1 MGTTQTPGGAHR
13 RPPHTVALVKQ
24 VPLGGHPGTLDG
36 GGRLVRAGFAAEL
49 NPWCR
54 RAVTRAVEL
63 GRGAGGRT
71 TVVTMGPPAAA
82 DVLKE
87 ALACGADEG
96 VHVCDPGLAGA
107 DCLVTAKALA
117 AAVRTLGPVDLV
129 LVGHGTVDGG
139 TGAVGPMVAALLGLP
154 FAGPALSVEAA
165 DGGGRLRA
173 VLQLDGATETADLAL
188 PAVLSVAERSCRP
201 AKAPRASW
209 PDPAPVRT
217 LTAEQLPRTQPG
229 ATSPTRVE
237 RVLAAA
243 PTRRPLIL
251 TGPPEEQAARAVELI
266 TARGAGSGSG
276 AVPAGGR
283 LVPGAV
289 PVGPAGGPASAP
301 GAGGPAGGGFG
312 AEASPAGP
320 VPGPAPAPDA
330 VEPAGGG
337 PASEAVPAGSVRWP
351 ASVPGAGAWGGAV
364 VLAVGAGADG
374 GGRALLGEAAEIA
387 GRVGGRVVAATPA
400 GAPELLA
407 SWGADAV
414 LRLTG
419 ADPRPAAAALAGWIR
434 RAAAP
439 WAVLGGTTAW
449 DREVLARLA
458 VLLEAGLLSDLTAV
472 SVRPDVRGRPRL
484 VGGKPSAGGTL
495 AEVVSDG
502 IPQIATLRTGSLAV
516 REPRAARRPVPVE
529 ALEVAADPLL
539 RRSDRRTEDDFDAL
553 ERAAAVI
560 CLGAGVDPASYAE
573 VEPLRAALHA
583 ELAATRRTTDAG
595 SLPHSRQVGVTGR
608 DIAPRLYVALG
619 VSGSAHHTA
628 GVRRAHTVLAVN
640 SDPDAEIFRH
650 CDIGVVADW
659 RAAVPALAE
668 AFRRARAAEPEGAAV

>member
-1 MGTTQTPGGAHR
+1 MGTTQTQGGAPR

-24 VPLGGHPGTLDG
+24 VPLGDHPGTLDD
-36 GGRLVRAGFAAEL
+36 GGRLVRDGFAVEL

-63 GRGAGGRT
+63 GRGSGGRT

-82 DVLKE
+82 DVLRE

-96 VHVCDPGLAGA
+96 VLVSDPALAGA

-165 DGGGRLRA
+165 GGAAGGGRLRA

-209 PDPAPVRT
+209 PDPAPVRI
-217 LTAEQLPRTQPG
+217 LTADRLAGTQPG
-229 ATSPTRVE
+229 STSPTRVE
-237 RVLAAA
+237 RVLPAA

-251 TGPPEEQAARAVELI
+251 TGSPEEQAARAVELI
-266 TARGAGSGSG
+266 ASRTPAAS
-276 AVPAGGR
+276 AGGPPYGPGR
-283 LVPGAV
+283 AAAGRTAGGAFPPGAV
-289 PVGPAGGPASAP
+289 PPRGRGPAADDGRPTGPA
-301 GAGGPAGGGFG
+301 
-312 AEASPAGP
+312 
-320 VPGPAPAPDA
+320 
-330 VEPAGGG
+330 
-337 PASEAVPAGSVRWP
+337 
-351 ASVPGAGAWGGAV
+351 
-364 VLAVGAGADG
+364 VLAVTGCPDG
-374 GGRALLGEAAEIA
+374 GGRALLGEAAELA
-387 GRVGGRVVAATPA
+387 GRIGGHVVAATPA
-400 GAPELLA
+400 GAPDLLA
-407 SWGADAV
+407 AWGADAV

-419 ADPRPAAAALAGWIR
+419 TDPRPAAAALAGWVR
-434 RAAAP
+434 GRAAAP
-439 WAVLGGTTAW
+439 WAVLGGATAW

-484 VGGKPSAGGTL
+484 AGGKPSAGGAL
-495 AEVVSDG
+495 AEVASDG
-502 IPQIATLRTGSLAV
+502 VPQIATLRTGSLAV
-516 REPRAARRPVPVE
+516 REARAAYRPVPVE

-539 RRSDRRTEDDFDAL
+539 HRSDRRTEDDFDAL
-553 ERAAAVI
+553 ERATAVI
-560 CLGAGVDPASYAE
+560 GLGAGVDPACYPE
-573 VEPLRAALHA
+573 VEPLRAALRA

-619 VSGSAHHTA
+619 VSGSTHHTA

-640 SDPDAEIFRH
+640 RDPDAEIFRH
-650 CDIGVVADW
+650 CDIGIVADW

-668 AFRRARAAEPEGAAV
+668 AFRRTPAAEPEAAAV